1 VGTTIVAFVV
11 LLRIVYHQTYGVMS
25 ALAFLSLLAGVLACG
40 DFVGLW
46 LVISQLPNSA
56 IVRNKGRKDVLE
68 TASV

>member
-1 VGTTIVAFVV
+1 
-11 LLRIVYHQTYGVMS
+11 MS